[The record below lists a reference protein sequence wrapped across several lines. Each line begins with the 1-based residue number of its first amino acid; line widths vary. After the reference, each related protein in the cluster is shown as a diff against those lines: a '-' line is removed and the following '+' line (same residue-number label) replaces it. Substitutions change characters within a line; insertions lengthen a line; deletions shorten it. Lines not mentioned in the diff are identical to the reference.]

1 MRLCENM
8 FWQFQNA
15 NVTPTTTLE
24 TSVERVLEI
33 APIPHRVSG
42 QFITMILQKKQI
54 PDADT

>member
-1 MRLCENM
+1 MCVKIW

-24 TSVERVLEI
+24 TGVKRVLET

-42 QFITMILQKKQI
+42 WVHNHGSPKKRI